1 MPTRLYSF
9 SMSLKFNLLHC
20 LVMDIDL
27 LAKMIRDVVLEKDEV
42 ALPGLGVFV
51 AEFVPASFS
60 DKGFTIN
67 PPYKRLTF
75 RQEVNA
81 GDDTLIRM
89 YAEANNIG
97 EDAAARIVNDF
108 LSGLKDILMVRK
120 SVVFPELGKLRAT
133 RENNFFFIADENL
146 DIYPEGFGL
155 EPVSLKT
162 HQEAV
167 SEVAETIA
175 GLRSILEPETAS
187 GTDIASESETPP
199 ASETV
204 LEADSAPESEN
215 AAEPEAE
222 PVVGAAA
229 ASGIALQTESED
241 EPMEVAEEGV
251 SGDDAEGESVVET
264 GSEAAEE
271 AVEDAAGESA
281 EEAAGEAEDSCA
293 EGDAE
298 QSGTNA
304 EDTMEIAEETVEEFA
319 EESAAETESEP
330 AEETAAAEEESAEEP
345 AGESEEEPAEDH
357 AGEDAAAT
365 SGPETEN
372 DFGLMPPLDI
382 QIEETDSD
390 AEAAPLADADLD
402 VQSGR
407 DSETVGHE
415 VLSEILV
422 IEDNSKAMEDNA
434 GEIEDNG
441 EATGE
446 SSSAIGDDANTPSRS
461 SRFWKT
467 FRIIAVTLAV
477 LAILALAAF
486 IILSRVAPDF
496 IDRILYSPEELDIV
510 RQMTSG
516 R

>member
-9 SMSLKFNLLHC
+9 SMSLKFNLLHY

-120 SVVFPELGKLRAT
+120 AVVFPELGKLRAT

-215 AAEPEAE
+215 AAEPEVE
-222 PVVGAAA
+222 PVVVAAA

-271 AVEDAAGESA
+271 AVEDAAEESA
-281 EEAAGEAEDSCA
+281 EESAEQAAGEAEDSCA

-345 AGESEEEPAEDH
+345 AEESTEEPAEDP
-357 AGEDAAAT
+357 AAEAASAT
-365 SGPETEN
+365 SGPEKDN
-372 DFGLMPPLDI
+372 DFGIIPPLDI
-382 QIEETDSD
+382 QIEETDPD
-390 AEAAPLADADLD
+390 AEAAPLADADLALHPG
-402 VQSGR
+402 Q
-407 DSETVGHE
+407 DSEPVSQE
-415 VLSEILV
+415 FLSEILV
-422 IEDNSKAMEDNA
+422 IEDNGKAIEDNA
-434 GEIEDNG
+434 NE
-441 EATGE
+441 
-446 SSSAIGDDANTPSRS
+446 PSRS

-510 RQMTSG
+510 RQMTSV

>member
-9 SMSLKFNLLHC
+9 SMSLKFNLLHY

-27 LAKMIRDVVLEKDEV
+27 LAKMIRDVVLENDEV

-304 EDTMEIAEETVEEFA
+304 EDTMEIAEETAEESA

-345 AGESEEEPAEDH
+345 AEEPAAE
-357 AGEDAAAT
+357 AAAAT
-365 SGPETEN
+365 SGPEKDN
-372 DFGLMPPLDI
+372 DFGIIPPLDI
-382 QIEETDSD
+382 QIEETDPD
-390 AEAAPLADADLD
+390 AEAAPLADADLALHPG
-402 VQSGR
+402 Q
-407 DSETVGHE
+407 DSEPVSQE
-415 VLSEILV
+415 FLSEILV
-422 IEDNSKAMEDNA
+422 IEDN
-434 GEIEDNG
+434 
-441 EATGE
+441 
-446 SSSAIGDDANTPSRS
+446 ANEPSRS

>member
-1 MPTRLYSF
+1 MPTWLYSF
-9 SMSLKFNLLHC
+9 SILLKFNLLHY

-42 ALPGLGVFV
+42 ALPGLGVFL

-120 SVVFPELGKLRAT
+120 AVVFPELGKLRAT

-167 SEVAETIA
+167 SEVAETMA
-175 GLRSILEPETAS
+175 GLRSILEPDNAS
-187 GTDIASESETPP
+187 GTDIAPESETPPAPETAPESESVP

-251 SGDDAEGESVVET
+251 SGDDAEGESFVET

-271 AVEDAAGESA
+271 AAEDAVGESA
-281 EEAAGEAEDSCA
+281 EQSAGEAEDGCA

-304 EDTMEIAEETVEEFA
+304 EDTMEIAEETAEESA

-345 AGESEEEPAEDH
+345 AEEPAAE
-357 AGEDAAAT
+357 AAAAT
-365 SGPETEN
+365 SGPEKDN
-372 DFGLMPPLDI
+372 DFGIIPPLDI
-382 QIEETDSD
+382 QIEETDPD
-390 AEAAPLADADLD
+390 AEAAPLADADLALHPGQD
-402 VQSGR
+402 SGPV
-407 DSETVGHE
+407 SQEF
-415 VLSEILV
+415 LSEILV
-422 IEDNSKAMEDNA
+422 IEDN
-434 GEIEDNG
+434 
-441 EATGE
+441 
-446 SSSAIGDDANTPSRS
+446 ANEPSRS

-496 IDRILYSPEELDIV
+496 IDKILYSPEELDIV

>member
-1 MPTRLYSF
+1 
-9 SMSLKFNLLHC
+9 
-20 LVMDIDL
+20 MDIDL

-120 SVVFPELGKLRAT
+120 AVVFPELGKLRAT

-215 AAEPEAE
+215 AAEPEVE
-222 PVVGAAA
+222 PVVVAAA

-271 AVEDAAGESA
+271 AAEDAVGESA
-281 EEAAGEAEDSCA
+281 EEAAEQAAGEAEDSCA

-330 AEETAAAEEESAEEP
+330 AEETAAAEEEST
-345 AGESEEEPAEDH
+345 EEPAEDP
-357 AGEDAAAT
+357 AAEAASAT
-365 SGPETEN
+365 SGPEKDN
-372 DFGLMPPLDI
+372 DFGIIPPLDI
-382 QIEETDSD
+382 QIEETDPD
-390 AEAAPLADADLD
+390 AEAAPLADADLALHPG
-402 VQSGR
+402 Q
-407 DSETVGHE
+407 DSEPVSQE
-415 VLSEILV
+415 FLSEILV
-422 IEDNSKAMEDNA
+422 IEDNGKAIEDNA
-434 GEIEDNG
+434 NE
-441 EATGE
+441 
-446 SSSAIGDDANTPSRS
+446 PSRS

-510 RQMTSG
+510 RQMTSV

>member
-1 MPTRLYSF
+1 MPNWLCSF
-9 SMSLKFNLLHC
+9 SILLKFNLLHY

-120 SVVFPELGKLRAT
+120 AVVFPELGKLRAT

-215 AAEPEAE
+215 AAEPEVE
-222 PVVGAAA
+222 PVVVAAA

-271 AVEDAAGESA
+271 AVEDAAGEST
-281 EEAAGEAEDSCA
+281 EEA
-293 EGDAE
+293 
-298 QSGTNA
+298 
-304 EDTMEIAEETVEEFA
+304 
-319 EESAAETESEP
+319 
-330 AEETAAAEEESAEEP
+330 
-345 AGESEEEPAEDH
+345 
-357 AGEDAAAT
+357 AAAT
-365 SGPETEN
+365 SGPEKDN
-372 DFGLMPPLDI
+372 DFGIIPPLDI
-382 QIEETDSD
+382 QIEETDPD
-390 AEAAPLADADLD
+390 AEAAPLADADLALHPG
-402 VQSGR
+402 Q
-407 DSETVGHE
+407 DSEPVGQE
-415 VLSEILV
+415 FLSEIIV
-422 IEDNSKAMEDNA
+422 IEDN
-434 GEIEDNG
+434 
-441 EATGE
+441 
-446 SSSAIGDDANTPSRS
+446 ANEPSRS

-496 IDRILYSPEELDIV
+496 IDKLLYSPEELDIV
-510 RQMTSG
+510 RQMTSV

>member
-9 SMSLKFNLLHC
+9 SMSLKFNLLHY

-120 SVVFPELGKLRAT
+120 AVVFPELGKLRAT

-222 PVVGAAA
+222 PVVVADA
-229 ASGIALQTESED
+229 ASGIALQSESED

-281 EEAAGEAEDSCA
+281 EEAAEEAAGEAEDSCV

-304 EDTMEIAEETVEEFA
+304 EDTMEIAEETAEESA

-345 AGESEEEPAEDH
+345 AEEPAAE
-357 AGEDAAAT
+357 AAAAT
-365 SGPETEN
+365 SGPEKDN
-372 DFGLMPPLDI
+372 DFGIIPPLDI
-382 QIEETDSD
+382 QIEETDPD
-390 AEAAPLADADLD
+390 AEAAPLADADLALHPG
-402 VQSGR
+402 Q
-407 DSETVGHE
+407 DSEPVSQE
-415 VLSEILV
+415 FLSEILV
-422 IEDNSKAMEDNA
+422 IEDN
-434 GEIEDNG
+434 
-441 EATGE
+441 
-446 SSSAIGDDANTPSRS
+446 ANEPSRS

-496 IDRILYSPEELDIV
+496 IDKILYSPEELDIV

>member
-1 MPTRLYSF
+1 MPNRLYSF
-9 SMSLKFNLLHC
+9 SILLKFNLLHY

-75 RQEVNA
+75 RQGDNA
-81 GDDTLIRM
+81 GDDTLVRM

-108 LSGLKDILMVRK
+108 LSGLKDILMGRK

-215 AAEPEAE
+215 AAEPEVE
-222 PVVGAAA
+222 PVVVAAA
-229 ASGIALQTESED
+229 ASGIALQSESED
-241 EPMEVAEEGV
+241 EPMEVTEEGV

-264 GSEAAEE
+264 GSESAEE

-281 EEAAGEAEDSCA
+281 EEAEDSCV

-304 EDTMEIAEETVEEFA
+304 EDTMEIAEETAEESA

-345 AGESEEEPAEDH
+345 AEDPAAE
-357 AGEDAAAT
+357 AASAT
-365 SGPETEN
+365 SGPEKDN
-372 DFGLMPPLDI
+372 DFGIIPPLDI
-382 QIEETDSD
+382 QIEETDPD
-390 AEAAPLADADLD
+390 AEAAPLADADLALHPG
-402 VQSGR
+402 Q
-407 DSETVGHE
+407 DSEPVSQE
-415 VLSEILV
+415 FLSEILV
-422 IEDNSKAMEDNA
+422 IEDN
-434 GEIEDNG
+434 
-441 EATGE
+441 
-446 SSSAIGDDANTPSRS
+446 ANEPSRS

>member
-9 SMSLKFNLLHC
+9 SMSLKFNLLHY

-42 ALPGLGVFV
+42 ALPGLGVFL

-120 SVVFPELGKLRAT
+120 AVVFPELGKLRAT

-215 AAEPEAE
+215 AAEPEVE

-304 EDTMEIAEETVEEFA
+304 EDTMEIAEETAEESA

-345 AGESEEEPAEDH
+345 AEEPAAE
-357 AGEDAAAT
+357 AAAAT
-365 SGPETEN
+365 SGPEKDN
-372 DFGLMPPLDI
+372 DFGIIPPLDI
-382 QIEETDSD
+382 QIEETDPD
-390 AEAAPLADADLD
+390 AEAAPLADADLALHPG
-402 VQSGR
+402 Q
-407 DSETVGHE
+407 DSEPVSQE
-415 VLSEILV
+415 FLSEILV
-422 IEDNSKAMEDNA
+422 IEDN
-434 GEIEDNG
+434 
-441 EATGE
+441 
-446 SSSAIGDDANTPSRS
+446 ANEPSRS

>member
-9 SMSLKFNLLHC
+9 SMSLKFNLLHY

-27 LAKMIRDVVLEKDEV
+27 LAKMIRDVVLENDEV

-120 SVVFPELGKLRAT
+120 AVVFPELGKLRAT

-175 GLRSILEPETAS
+175 GLRSILEPDNAS
-187 GTDIASESETPP
+187 GTDIAPESETPPAPETAPESESVP

-264 GSEAAEE
+264 GSEAAGE
-271 AVEDAAGESA
+271 AAGESA

-345 AGESEEEPAEDH
+345 VEEPAAE
-357 AGEDAAAT
+357 AAAAT
-365 SGPETEN
+365 SGPEKDN
-372 DFGLMPPLDI
+372 DFGIIPPLDI
-382 QIEETDSD
+382 QIEETDPD
-390 AEAAPLADADLD
+390 AEAAPLADADLALHPG
-402 VQSGR
+402 Q
-407 DSETVGHE
+407 DSEPVSQE
-415 VLSEILV
+415 FLSEILV
-422 IEDNSKAMEDNA
+422 IEDN
-434 GEIEDNG
+434 
-441 EATGE
+441 
-446 SSSAIGDDANTPSRS
+446 ANEPSRS

-496 IDRILYSPEELDIV
+496 IDKLLYSPEELDIV
-510 RQMTSG
+510 RQMTSV

>member
-9 SMSLKFNLLHC
+9 SMSLKFNLLHY

-120 SVVFPELGKLRAT
+120 AVVFPELGKLRAT

-175 GLRSILEPETAS
+175 GLRSILEPENAP
-187 GTDIASESETPP
+187 GNDI
-199 ASETV
+199 
-204 LEADSAPESEN
+204 APESEN
-215 AAEPEAE
+215 VAEPEVE
-222 PVVGAAA
+222 PVVVAAA

-251 SGDDAEGESVVET
+251 SGDDAAGESVVET

-271 AVEDAAGESA
+271 AAEDAVGESA
-281 EEAAGEAEDSCA
+281 EEAAEQAAGEAEDSCA

-304 EDTMEIAEETVEEFA
+304 EDTMEIAEETAEESA

-345 AGESEEEPAEDH
+345 AEEPAAE
-357 AGEDAAAT
+357 AAAAT
-365 SGPETEN
+365 SGPEKYN
-372 DFGLMPPLDI
+372 DFGIIPPLDI
-382 QIEETDSD
+382 QIEETDPD
-390 AEAAPLADADLD
+390 AEAAPLADADLALHPGQD
-402 VQSGR
+402 SGPV
-407 DSETVGHE
+407 SQEF
-415 VLSEILV
+415 LSEILV
-422 IEDNSKAMEDNA
+422 IEDN
-434 GEIEDNG
+434 
-441 EATGE
+441 
-446 SSSAIGDDANTPSRS
+446 ANEPSRS

>member
-9 SMSLKFNLLHC
+9 SMSLKFNLLHY

-67 PPYKRLTF
+67 PPYKRLSF
-75 RQEVNA
+75 RQEDNA
-81 GDDTLIRM
+81 GDDTLVRM

-304 EDTMEIAEETVEEFA
+304 EDTMEIAEETAEESA

-345 AGESEEEPAEDH
+345 AEEPAAE
-357 AGEDAAAT
+357 AAAAT
-365 SGPETEN
+365 SGPEKDN
-372 DFGLMPPLDI
+372 DFGIIPPLDI
-382 QIEETDSD
+382 QIEETDPD
-390 AEAAPLADADLD
+390 AEAAPLADADLALHPG
-402 VQSGR
+402 Q
-407 DSETVGHE
+407 DSEPVSQE
-415 VLSEILV
+415 FLSEILV
-422 IEDNSKAMEDNA
+422 IEDN
-434 GEIEDNG
+434 
-441 EATGE
+441 
-446 SSSAIGDDANTPSRS
+446 ANEPSRS

-496 IDRILYSPEELDIV
+496 IDKILYSPEELDIV

>member
-1 MPTRLYSF
+1 
-9 SMSLKFNLLHC
+9 
-20 LVMDIDL
+20 MDIDL

-120 SVVFPELGKLRAT
+120 AVVFPELGKLRAT

-215 AAEPEAE
+215 AAEPEVE

-281 EEAAGEAEDSCA
+281 EEAAEQAAGEAEDSCA

-304 EDTMEIAEETVEEFA
+304 EDTMEIAEETAEESA

-345 AGESEEEPAEDH
+345 AEDPAAE
-357 AGEDAAAT
+357 AASAT
-365 SGPETEN
+365 SGPEKDN
-372 DFGLMPPLDI
+372 DFGIIPPLDI
-382 QIEETDSD
+382 QIEETDPD
-390 AEAAPLADADLD
+390 AEAAPLADADLALHPG
-402 VQSGR
+402 Q
-407 DSETVGHE
+407 DSEPVSQE
-415 VLSEILV
+415 FLSEILV
-422 IEDNSKAMEDNA
+422 IEDN
-434 GEIEDNG
+434 
-441 EATGE
+441 
-446 SSSAIGDDANTPSRS
+446 ANEPSRS

>member
-9 SMSLKFNLLHC
+9 SMSLKFNLLHY

-120 SVVFPELGKLRAT
+120 AVVFPELGKLRAT

-271 AVEDAAGESA
+271 AAEDAVGESA
-281 EEAAGEAEDSCA
+281 EEAAEQAADGCA

-304 EDTMEIAEETVEEFA
+304 EDTMEIAEETAEESA

-345 AGESEEEPAEDH
+345 AEEPAAE
-357 AGEDAAAT
+357 AAAAT
-365 SGPETEN
+365 SGPEKDN
-372 DFGLMPPLDI
+372 DFGIIPPLDI
-382 QIEETDSD
+382 QIEETDPD
-390 AEAAPLADADLD
+390 AEAAPLADADLALHPG
-402 VQSGR
+402 Q
-407 DSETVGHE
+407 DSEPVSQE
-415 VLSEILV
+415 FLSEILV
-422 IEDNSKAMEDNA
+422 IEDN
-434 GEIEDNG
+434 
-441 EATGE
+441 
-446 SSSAIGDDANTPSRS
+446 ANEPSRS

-510 RQMTSG
+510 RQMTSV

>member
-9 SMSLKFNLLHC
+9 SMSLKFNLLHY

-120 SVVFPELGKLRAT
+120 AVVFPELGKLRAT

-271 AVEDAAGESA
+271 AAGESA
-281 EEAAGEAEDSCA
+281 EQAEDSCA

-304 EDTMEIAEETVEEFA
+304 EDTMEIAEETAEESA

-345 AGESEEEPAEDH
+345 AEEPAAE
-357 AGEDAAAT
+357 AAAAT
-365 SGPETEN
+365 SGPEKDN
-372 DFGLMPPLDI
+372 DFGIIPPLDI
-382 QIEETDSD
+382 QIEETDPD
-390 AEAAPLADADLD
+390 AEAAPLADADLALHPG
-402 VQSGR
+402 Q
-407 DSETVGHE
+407 DSEPVSQE
-415 VLSEILV
+415 FLSEILV
-422 IEDNSKAMEDNA
+422 IEDN
-434 GEIEDNG
+434 
-441 EATGE
+441 
-446 SSSAIGDDANTPSRS
+446 ANEPSRS

-510 RQMTSG
+510 RQMTSV

>member
-1 MPTRLYSF
+1 MPTWLYSF
-9 SMSLKFNLLHC
+9 SILLKFNLLHY

-120 SVVFPELGKLRAT
+120 AVVFPELGKLRAT

-204 LEADSAPESEN
+204 LEADSAPASEN

-281 EEAAGEAEDSCA
+281 EEAEDSCA

-304 EDTMEIAEETVEEFA
+304 EDTMEIAEETAEESA
-319 EESAAETESEP
+319 EESAAETELEP

-345 AGESEEEPAEDH
+345 AEEPAAE
-357 AGEDAAAT
+357 AAAAT
-365 SGPETEN
+365 SGPEKDN
-372 DFGLMPPLDI
+372 DFGIIPPLDI

-390 AEAAPLADADLD
+390 AEAAPLADADLALHPG
-402 VQSGR
+402 Q
-407 DSETVGHE
+407 DSEPVSQE
-415 VLSEILV
+415 FLSEILV
-422 IEDNSKAMEDNA
+422 IEDN
-434 GEIEDNG
+434 
-441 EATGE
+441 
-446 SSSAIGDDANTPSRS
+446 ANEPSRS

>member
-9 SMSLKFNLLHC
+9 SMSLKFNLLHY

-108 LSGLKDILMVRK
+108 LAGLKDILMVRK
-120 SVVFPELGKLRAT
+120 AVVFPELGKLRAT

-271 AVEDAAGESA
+271 AAEDAVGESAEKAA

-304 EDTMEIAEETVEEFA
+304 EDTMEIAEETAEESA
-319 EESAAETESEP
+319 EESAAETELEP

-345 AGESEEEPAEDH
+345 AEDPAAE
-357 AGEDAAAT
+357 AASAT
-365 SGPETEN
+365 SGPEKDN
-372 DFGLMPPLDI
+372 DFGIIPPLDI
-382 QIEETDSD
+382 QIEETDPD
-390 AEAAPLADADLD
+390 AEAAPLADADLALHPG
-402 VQSGR
+402 Q
-407 DSETVGHE
+407 DSEPVSQE
-415 VLSEILV
+415 FLSEILV
-422 IEDNSKAMEDNA
+422 IEDN
-434 GEIEDNG
+434 
-441 EATGE
+441 
-446 SSSAIGDDANTPSRS
+446 ANEPSRS

-510 RQMTSG
+510 RQMTSV

>member
-9 SMSLKFNLLHC
+9 SMSLKFNLLHY

-167 SEVAETIA
+167 SEVAETMA
-175 GLRSILEPETAS
+175 GLRSILEPDTAS
-187 GTDIASESETPP
+187 GTDIAPESETPPAPETAPESESVP

-222 PVVGAAA
+222 PVVVAAA

-271 AVEDAAGESA
+271 AAEDAVGESA
-281 EEAAGEAEDSCA
+281 EQSAGEAEDSCA

-304 EDTMEIAEETVEEFA
+304 EDTMEIAEETAEESA

-345 AGESEEEPAEDH
+345 AEEPAAE
-357 AGEDAAAT
+357 AAAAT
-365 SGPETEN
+365 SGPEKDN
-372 DFGLMPPLDI
+372 DFGIIPPLDI
-382 QIEETDSD
+382 QIEETDPD
-390 AEAAPLADADLD
+390 AEAAPLADADLALHPG
-402 VQSGR
+402 Q
-407 DSETVGHE
+407 DSEPVSQE
-415 VLSEILV
+415 FLSEILV
-422 IEDNSKAMEDNA
+422 IEDN
-434 GEIEDNG
+434 
-441 EATGE
+441 
-446 SSSAIGDDANTPSRS
+446 ANEPSRS

-510 RQMTSG
+510 RQMTSV

>member
-9 SMSLKFNLLHC
+9 SMSLKFNLLHY

-120 SVVFPELGKLRAT
+120 AVVFPELGKLRAT

-222 PVVGAAA
+222 PVVVADA
-229 ASGIALQTESED
+229 ASGIALQSESED

-281 EEAAGEAEDSCA
+281 EEAAEQAAEQAADGCA

-304 EDTMEIAEETVEEFA
+304 EDTMEIAEETAEESA

-345 AGESEEEPAEDH
+345 AEEPAAE
-357 AGEDAAAT
+357 AAAAT
-365 SGPETEN
+365 SGPEKDN
-372 DFGLMPPLDI
+372 DFGIIPPLDI
-382 QIEETDSD
+382 QIEETDPD
-390 AEAAPLADADLD
+390 AEAAPLADADLALHPG
-402 VQSGR
+402 Q
-407 DSETVGHE
+407 DSEPVSQE
-415 VLSEILV
+415 FLSEILV
-422 IEDNSKAMEDNA
+422 IEDN
-434 GEIEDNG
+434 
-441 EATGE
+441 
-446 SSSAIGDDANTPSRS
+446 ANEPSRS

>member
-9 SMSLKFNLLHC
+9 SMSLKFNLLHY

-120 SVVFPELGKLRAT
+120 AVVFPELGKLRAT

-271 AVEDAAGESA
+271 AAEDAVGESA
-281 EEAAGEAEDSCA
+281 EQSAGEAEDSCA

-345 AGESEEEPAEDH
+345 AEEPAAE
-357 AGEDAAAT
+357 AAAAT
-365 SGPETEN
+365 SGPEKDN
-372 DFGLMPPLDI
+372 DFGIIPPLDI
-382 QIEETDSD
+382 QIEETDPD
-390 AEAAPLADADLD
+390 AEAAPLADADLALHPG
-402 VQSGR
+402 Q
-407 DSETVGHE
+407 DSEPVSQE
-415 VLSEILV
+415 FLSEILV
-422 IEDNSKAMEDNA
+422 IEDN
-434 GEIEDNG
+434 
-441 EATGE
+441 
-446 SSSAIGDDANTPSRS
+446 ANEPSRS

-496 IDRILYSPEELDIV
+496 IDKILYSPEELDIV

>member
-9 SMSLKFNLLHC
+9 SMSLKFNLLHY

-133 RENNFFFIADENL
+133 RENNFFFIADENI

-215 AAEPEAE
+215 AAEPEVE
-222 PVVGAAA
+222 PVVVAAA

-251 SGDDAEGESVVET
+251 SGDDADGESVVET

-271 AVEDAAGESA
+271 AAEDAVGESA
-281 EEAAGEAEDSCA
+281 EEAAEQAAGEAEDSCA

-345 AGESEEEPAEDH
+345 AEEPAAE
-357 AGEDAAAT
+357 AAAAR
-365 SGPETEN
+365 SGPEKEN
-372 DFGLMPPLDI
+372 DFGIIPPLDI
-382 QIEETDSD
+382 QIEETDPD
-390 AEAAPLADADLD
+390 VEAAPLADADLALHPG
-402 VQSGR
+402 Q
-407 DSETVGHE
+407 DSEPVSQE
-415 VLSEILV
+415 FLSEILV
-422 IEDNSKAMEDNA
+422 IEDN
-434 GEIEDNG
+434 
-441 EATGE
+441 
-446 SSSAIGDDANTPSRS
+446 ANEPSRS

-510 RQMTSG
+510 RQMTSV

>member
-9 SMSLKFNLLHC
+9 SMSLKFNLLHY

-120 SVVFPELGKLRAT
+120 AVVFPELGKLRAT

-281 EEAAGEAEDSCA
+281 EEAAEQAAGEAEDSCA

-304 EDTMEIAEETVEEFA
+304 EDTMEIAEETAEESA

-345 AGESEEEPAEDH
+345 AEEPAAE
-357 AGEDAAAT
+357 AAAAT
-365 SGPETEN
+365 SGPEKDN
-372 DFGLMPPLDI
+372 DFGIIPPLDI
-382 QIEETDSD
+382 QIEETDPD
-390 AEAAPLADADLD
+390 AEAAPLADADLALHPG
-402 VQSGR
+402 Q
-407 DSETVGHE
+407 DSEPVSQE
-415 VLSEILV
+415 FLSEILV
-422 IEDNSKAMEDNA
+422 IEDN
-434 GEIEDNG
+434 
-441 EATGE
+441 
-446 SSSAIGDDANTPSRS
+446 ANEPSRS

-510 RQMTSG
+510 RQMTSV

>member
-1 MPTRLYSF
+1 MPIWLYSF
-9 SMSLKFNLLHC
+9 SILLKFNLLHY

-120 SVVFPELGKLRAT
+120 AVVFPELGKLRAT

-175 GLRSILEPETAS
+175 GLRSILEPENAP
-187 GTDIASESETPP
+187 GNDI
-199 ASETV
+199 
-204 LEADSAPESEN
+204 APESEN
-215 AAEPEAE
+215 VAEPEVE
-222 PVVGAAA
+222 PVVVAAA
-229 ASGIALQTESED
+229 ASGVALQSMSED
-241 EPMEVAEEGV
+241 EPDIAFEIVPESSSEAVKEPACDTGNADGDSGAEEVRVDGQV
-251 SGDDAEGESVVET
+251 EEGMSGDAAEGESVVET
-264 GSEAAEE
+264 GSEAAGESAE
-271 AVEDAAGESA
+271 ESA
-281 EEAAGEAEDSCA
+281 EEAADSCA

-330 AEETAAAEEESAEEP
+330 AEEIAAAEEESAEEP
-345 AGESEEEPAEDH
+345 VEEPAAE
-357 AGEDAAAT
+357 AAAAT
-365 SGPETEN
+365 SGPEKDN
-372 DFGLMPPLDI
+372 DFGIIPPLDI
-382 QIEETDSD
+382 QIEETDPD
-390 AEAAPLADADLD
+390 AEAAPLADADLALHPG
-402 VQSGR
+402 Q
-407 DSETVGHE
+407 DSEPVSQE
-415 VLSEILV
+415 FLSEILV
-422 IEDNSKAMEDNA
+422 IEDN
-434 GEIEDNG
+434 
-441 EATGE
+441 
-446 SSSAIGDDANTPSRS
+446 ANEPSRS

-496 IDRILYSPEELDIV
+496 IDKILYSPEELDIV
-510 RQMTSG
+510 RQMTSV

>member
-1 MPTRLYSF
+1 MPIWLYSF
-9 SMSLKFNLLHC
+9 SILLKFNLLHY

-120 SVVFPELGKLRAT
+120 AVVFPELGKLRAT

-271 AVEDAAGESA
+271 AAEDAVGESA
-281 EEAAGEAEDSCA
+281 EEAAEQAAGEAEDSCA

-304 EDTMEIAEETVEEFA
+304 EDTMEIAEETAEESA

-345 AGESEEEPAEDH
+345 AEEPAAE
-357 AGEDAAAT
+357 AAAAT
-365 SGPETEN
+365 SGPEKDN
-372 DFGLMPPLDI
+372 DFGIIPPLDI
-382 QIEETDSD
+382 QIEETDPD
-390 AEAAPLADADLD
+390 AEAAPLADADLALHPG
-402 VQSGR
+402 Q
-407 DSETVGHE
+407 DSEPVSQE
-415 VLSEILV
+415 FLSEILV
-422 IEDNSKAMEDNA
+422 IEDN
-434 GEIEDNG
+434 
-441 EATGE
+441 
-446 SSSAIGDDANTPSRS
+446 ANEPSRS

-510 RQMTSG
+510 RQMTSV

>member
-1 MPTRLYSF
+1 
-9 SMSLKFNLLHC
+9 
-20 LVMDIDL
+20 MDIDL

-42 ALPGLGVFV
+42 ALPGLGVFL

-120 SVVFPELGKLRAT
+120 AVVFPELGKLRAT

-215 AAEPEAE
+215 AAEPEVE
-222 PVVGAAA
+222 PVVVAAA

-304 EDTMEIAEETVEEFA
+304 EDTMEIAEETAEESA

-345 AGESEEEPAEDH
+345 AEEPAAE
-357 AGEDAAAT
+357 AAAAT
-365 SGPETEN
+365 SGPEKDN
-372 DFGLMPPLDI
+372 DFGIIPPLDI
-382 QIEETDSD
+382 QIEETDPD
-390 AEAAPLADADLD
+390 AEAAPLADADLALHPG
-402 VQSGR
+402 Q
-407 DSETVGHE
+407 DSEPVSQE
-415 VLSEILV
+415 FLSEILV
-422 IEDNSKAMEDNA
+422 IEDN
-434 GEIEDNG
+434 
-441 EATGE
+441 
-446 SSSAIGDDANTPSRS
+446 ANEPSRS

-496 IDRILYSPEELDIV
+496 IDKILYSPEELDIV

>member
-9 SMSLKFNLLHC
+9 SMSLKFNLLHY

-67 PPYKRLTF
+67 PPYKRLSF

-120 SVVFPELGKLRAT
+120 AVVFPELGKLRAT

-215 AAEPEAE
+215 AAEPEVE
-222 PVVGAAA
+222 PVVVAAA

-271 AVEDAAGESA
+271 AAEDAVGESA
-281 EEAAGEAEDSCA
+281 EEAAEQAAGEAEDSCA

-345 AGESEEEPAEDH
+345 AEEPAAE
-357 AGEDAAAT
+357 AASAT
-365 SGPETEN
+365 SGPEKDN
-372 DFGLMPPLDI
+372 DFGIIPPLDI
-382 QIEETDSD
+382 QIEETDPD
-390 AEAAPLADADLD
+390 AEAAPLADADLALHPG
-402 VQSGR
+402 Q
-407 DSETVGHE
+407 DSEPVSQE
-415 VLSEILV
+415 FLSEILV
-422 IEDNSKAMEDNA
+422 IEDN
-434 GEIEDNG
+434 
-441 EATGE
+441 
-446 SSSAIGDDANTPSRS
+446 ANEPSRS

-510 RQMTSG
+510 RQMTSV

>member
-1 MPTRLYSF
+1 MPNWLCSF
-9 SMSLKFNLLHC
+9 SILLKFNLLHY

-120 SVVFPELGKLRAT
+120 AVVFPELGKLRAT

-281 EEAAGEAEDSCA
+281 EESAEEAAGEAEDSCA

-304 EDTMEIAEETVEEFA
+304 EDTMEIAEETAEESA

-345 AGESEEEPAEDH
+345 AEEPAAE
-357 AGEDAAAT
+357 AAAAT
-365 SGPETEN
+365 SGPEKDN
-372 DFGLMPPLDI
+372 DFGIIPPLDI
-382 QIEETDSD
+382 QIEETDPD
-390 AEAAPLADADLD
+390 AEAAPLADADLALHPG
-402 VQSGR
+402 Q
-407 DSETVGHE
+407 DSEPVSQE
-415 VLSEILV
+415 FLSEILV
-422 IEDNSKAMEDNA
+422 IEDN
-434 GEIEDNG
+434 
-441 EATGE
+441 
-446 SSSAIGDDANTPSRS
+446 ANEPSRS

>member
-9 SMSLKFNLLHC
+9 SMSLKFNLLHY

-120 SVVFPELGKLRAT
+120 AVVFPELGKLRAT

-215 AAEPEAE
+215 AAGPEVE
-222 PVVGAAA
+222 PVVVAAA

-304 EDTMEIAEETVEEFA
+304 EDTMEIAEETAEESA

-330 AEETAAAEEESAEEP
+330 AEEIAAAEEESAEEP
-345 AGESEEEPAEDH
+345 VEEPAAE
-357 AGEDAAAT
+357 AAAAT
-365 SGPETEN
+365 SGPEKDN
-372 DFGLMPPLDI
+372 DFGIIPPLDI
-382 QIEETDSD
+382 QIEETDPD
-390 AEAAPLADADLD
+390 AEAAPLADADLALHPG
-402 VQSGR
+402 Q
-407 DSETVGHE
+407 DSEPVSQE
-415 VLSEILV
+415 FLSEILV
-422 IEDNSKAMEDNA
+422 IEDN
-434 GEIEDNG
+434 
-441 EATGE
+441 
-446 SSSAIGDDANTPSRS
+446 ANEPSRS

-496 IDRILYSPEELDIV
+496 IDKLLYSPEELDIV
-510 RQMTSG
+510 RQMTSV

>member
-9 SMSLKFNLLHC
+9 SMSLKFNLLHY

-175 GLRSILEPETAS
+175 GLRSILEPENAP
-187 GTDIASESETPP
+187 GNDI
-199 ASETV
+199 V
-204 LEADSAPESEN
+204 PESEN
-215 AAEPEAE
+215 AAEPEVE
-222 PVVGAAA
+222 PVVVADA
-229 ASGIALQTESED
+229 ASGIALQSESED

-304 EDTMEIAEETVEEFA
+304 EDTMEIAEETAEESA

-345 AGESEEEPAEDH
+345 AEEPAAE
-357 AGEDAAAT
+357 AAAAT
-365 SGPETEN
+365 SGPEKDN
-372 DFGLMPPLDI
+372 DFGIIPPLDI
-382 QIEETDSD
+382 QIEETDPD
-390 AEAAPLADADLD
+390 AEAAPLADADLALHPG
-402 VQSGR
+402 Q
-407 DSETVGHE
+407 DSEPVSQE
-415 VLSEILV
+415 FLSEILV
-422 IEDNSKAMEDNA
+422 IEDN
-434 GEIEDNG
+434 
-441 EATGE
+441 
-446 SSSAIGDDANTPSRS
+446 ANEPSRS

-510 RQMTSG
+510 RQMTTV

>member
-1 MPTRLYSF
+1 
-9 SMSLKFNLLHC
+9 
-20 LVMDIDL
+20 MDIDL

-120 SVVFPELGKLRAT
+120 AVVFPELGKLRAT

-215 AAEPEAE
+215 AAEPEVE
-222 PVVGAAA
+222 PVVVAAA

-271 AVEDAAGESA
+271 AAEDAVGESA
-281 EEAAGEAEDSCA
+281 EEAAEQAAGEAEDSCA

-345 AGESEEEPAEDH
+345 AEESTEEPAE
-357 AGEDAAAT
+357 EPAAEAPSAT
-365 SGPETEN
+365 SEPEKDN
-372 DFGLMPPLDI
+372 DFGIIPPLDI
-382 QIEETDSD
+382 QIEETDPD
-390 AEAAPLADADLD
+390 AEAAPLADADLALHPG
-402 VQSGR
+402 Q
-407 DSETVGHE
+407 DSEPVSQE
-415 VLSEILV
+415 FLSEILV
-422 IEDNSKAMEDNA
+422 IEDN
-434 GEIEDNG
+434 
-441 EATGE
+441 
-446 SSSAIGDDANTPSRS
+446 ANEPSRS

-496 IDRILYSPEELDIV
+496 IDKILYSPEELDIV

>member
-9 SMSLKFNLLHC
+9 SMSLKFNLLHY

-120 SVVFPELGKLRAT
+120 AVVFPELGKLRAT

-304 EDTMEIAEETVEEFA
+304 EDTMEIAEETAEESA

-345 AGESEEEPAEDH
+345 AEEPAAE
-357 AGEDAAAT
+357 AASAT
-365 SGPETEN
+365 SGPEKDN
-372 DFGLMPPLDI
+372 DFGIIPPLDI
-382 QIEETDSD
+382 QIEETDPD
-390 AEAAPLADADLD
+390 AEAAPLADADLALHPG
-402 VQSGR
+402 Q
-407 DSETVGHE
+407 DSEPVSQE
-415 VLSEILV
+415 FLSEILV
-422 IEDNSKAMEDNA
+422 IEDN
-434 GEIEDNG
+434 
-441 EATGE
+441 
-446 SSSAIGDDANTPSRS
+446 ANEPSRS

-510 RQMTSG
+510 RQMTSV

>member
-9 SMSLKFNLLHC
+9 SMSLKFNLLHY

-120 SVVFPELGKLRAT
+120 AVVFPELGKLRAT

-215 AAEPEAE
+215 AAEPEVE
-222 PVVGAAA
+222 PVVVAAA

-271 AVEDAAGESA
+271 AAEDAVGESA
-281 EEAAGEAEDSCA
+281 EEAAEQAAGEAEDSCA

-304 EDTMEIAEETVEEFA
+304 EDTMEIAEETAEESA

-330 AEETAAAEEESAEEP
+330 AEETAAAEEEST
-345 AGESEEEPAEDH
+345 EEPAEDP
-357 AGEDAAAT
+357 AAEAASAT
-365 SGPETEN
+365 SGPEKDN
-372 DFGLMPPLDI
+372 DFGIIPPLDI
-382 QIEETDSD
+382 QIEETDPD
-390 AEAAPLADADLD
+390 AEAAPLADADLALHPG
-402 VQSGR
+402 Q
-407 DSETVGHE
+407 DSEPVSQE
-415 VLSEILV
+415 FLSEILV
-422 IEDNSKAMEDNA
+422 IEDN
-434 GEIEDNG
+434 
-441 EATGE
+441 
-446 SSSAIGDDANTPSRS
+446 ANEPSRS

-510 RQMTSG
+510 RQMTSV

>member
-1 MPTRLYSF
+1 MPIWLYSF
-9 SMSLKFNLLHC
+9 SILLKFNLLHY

-120 SVVFPELGKLRAT
+120 AVVFPELGKLRAT

-215 AAEPEAE
+215 AAEPEVE
-222 PVVGAAA
+222 PVVVAAA

-271 AVEDAAGESA
+271 AAEDAVGESA
-281 EEAAGEAEDSCA
+281 EEAAEQAAGEAEDSCA

-330 AEETAAAEEESAEEP
+330 AEETAAAEEEST
-345 AGESEEEPAEDH
+345 EEPAEDP
-357 AGEDAAAT
+357 AAEAASAT
-365 SGPETEN
+365 SGPEKDN
-372 DFGLMPPLDI
+372 DFGIIPPLDI
-382 QIEETDSD
+382 QIEETDPD
-390 AEAAPLADADLD
+390 AEAAPLADADLALHPGQD
-402 VQSGR
+402 SGPV
-407 DSETVGHE
+407 SQEF
-415 VLSEILV
+415 LSEILV
-422 IEDNSKAMEDNA
+422 IEDN
-434 GEIEDNG
+434 
-441 EATGE
+441 
-446 SSSAIGDDANTPSRS
+446 ANEPSRS

-510 RQMTSG
+510 RQMTTV

>member
-1 MPTRLYSF
+1 MPIWLYSF
-9 SMSLKFNLLHC
+9 SILLKFNLLHY

-97 EDAAARIVNDF
+97 ENAAARIVNDF

-120 SVVFPELGKLRAT
+120 AVVFPELGKLRAT

-175 GLRSILEPETAS
+175 GLRSILEPENAP
-187 GTDIASESETPP
+187 GNDI
-199 ASETV
+199 
-204 LEADSAPESEN
+204 APESEN
-215 AAEPEAE
+215 VAEPEVE
-222 PVVGAAA
+222 PVVVAAA
-229 ASGIALQTESED
+229 ASGVALQSMSED
-241 EPMEVAEEGV
+241 EPDIAFEIVPESSSEAVKEPACDTGNADGDSGAEEVRVDGQV
-251 SGDDAEGESVVET
+251 EEGMSGDAAEGESVVET
-264 GSEAAEE
+264 GSEAAGESAE
-271 AVEDAAGESA
+271 ESA
-281 EEAAGEAEDSCA
+281 EEAADSCA

-330 AEETAAAEEESAEEP
+330 AEEIAAAEEESAEEP
-345 AGESEEEPAEDH
+345 VEEPAAE
-357 AGEDAAAT
+357 AAAAT
-365 SGPETEN
+365 SGPEKDN
-372 DFGLMPPLDI
+372 DFGIIPPLDI
-382 QIEETDSD
+382 QIEETDPD
-390 AEAAPLADADLD
+390 AEAAPLADADLALHPGQD
-402 VQSGR
+402 SGPV
-407 DSETVGHE
+407 SQEF
-415 VLSEILV
+415 LSEILV
-422 IEDNSKAMEDNA
+422 IEDN
-434 GEIEDNG
+434 
-441 EATGE
+441 
-446 SSSAIGDDANTPSRS
+446 ANEPSRS

-496 IDRILYSPEELDIV
+496 IDKILYSPEELDIV
-510 RQMTSG
+510 RQMTTV

>member
-1 MPTRLYSF
+1 MPTWLYSF
-9 SMSLKFNLLHC
+9 SMSLKFNLLHY

-108 LSGLKDILMVRK
+108 LAGLKDILMVRK
-120 SVVFPELGKLRAT
+120 AVVFPELGKLRAT

-187 GTDIASESETPP
+187 GTDIALESEAVP
-199 ASETV
+199 APETV
-204 LEADSAPESEN
+204 LDADSAPESEN

-271 AVEDAAGESA
+271 AAEDAVGESA
-281 EEAAGEAEDSCA
+281 EQSAGEAEDSCA

-345 AGESEEEPAEDH
+345 AEEPAAE
-357 AGEDAAAT
+357 AAAAT
-365 SGPETEN
+365 SGPEKDN
-372 DFGLMPPLDI
+372 DFGIIPPLDI
-382 QIEETDSD
+382 QIEETDPD
-390 AEAAPLADADLD
+390 AEAAPLADADLALHPG
-402 VQSGR
+402 Q
-407 DSETVGHE
+407 DSEPVSQE
-415 VLSEILV
+415 FLSEILV
-422 IEDNSKAMEDNA
+422 IEDN
-434 GEIEDNG
+434 
-441 EATGE
+441 
-446 SSSAIGDDANTPSRS
+446 ANEPSRS

-510 RQMTSG
+510 RQMTSV

>member
-9 SMSLKFNLLHC
+9 SMSLKFNLLHY

-120 SVVFPELGKLRAT
+120 AVVFPELGKLRAT

-298 QSGTNA
+298 QSVTIA
-304 EDTMEIAEETVEEFA
+304 EDTMEIAEETAEESA

-345 AGESEEEPAEDH
+345 AEDPAAE
-357 AGEDAAAT
+357 AAAAT
-365 SGPETEN
+365 SGPEKDN
-372 DFGLMPPLDI
+372 DFGIIPPLDI
-382 QIEETDSD
+382 QIEETDPD
-390 AEAAPLADADLD
+390 AEAAPLADADLALH
-402 VQSGR
+402 SGQ
-407 DSETVGHE
+407 DSGPVGQE
-415 VLSEILV
+415 FLSEILV
-422 IEDNSKAMEDNA
+422 IEDN
-434 GEIEDNG
+434 
-441 EATGE
+441 
-446 SSSAIGDDANTPSRS
+446 ANEPSRS

>member
-9 SMSLKFNLLHC
+9 SMSLKFNLLHY

-120 SVVFPELGKLRAT
+120 AVVFPELGKLRAT

-215 AAEPEAE
+215 AAEPEVE
-222 PVVGAAA
+222 PVVVAAA

-304 EDTMEIAEETVEEFA
+304 EDTMEIAEETAEESA

-345 AGESEEEPAEDH
+345 AEDPAAE
-357 AGEDAAAT
+357 AAAAT
-365 SGPETEN
+365 SGPEKDN
-372 DFGLMPPLDI
+372 DFGIIPPLDI
-382 QIEETDSD
+382 QIEETDPD
-390 AEAAPLADADLD
+390 AEAAPLADADLALHPG
-402 VQSGR
+402 Q
-407 DSETVGHE
+407 DSEPVSQE
-415 VLSEILV
+415 FLSEILV
-422 IEDNSKAMEDNA
+422 IEDN
-434 GEIEDNG
+434 
-441 EATGE
+441 
-446 SSSAIGDDANTPSRS
+446 ANEPSRS

-496 IDRILYSPEELDIV
+496 IDKILYSPEELDIV
-510 RQMTSG
+510 RQMTSV